1 MNVLHTVLILS
12 AAAALTACAT
22 TPEQKAARAAAQKR
36 YEQNLQISLAAQCD
50 KATAELMRQQFEQ
63 ADNPAPPTAKQKEF
77 RLKYVD
83 KVADPMFQACYKMA
97 WQNYIAQRLATTMTT
112 GASTIR
118 FTGRRFGG
126 KPRAF
131 FRKAV

>member
-1 MNVLHTVLILS
+1 MNALHTVLILS

-63 ADNPAPPTAKQKEF
+63 ADNPPANRQTKRVPPEIRRQS
-77 RLKYVD
+77 RRPDVPSLLQD
-83 KVADPMFQACYKMA
+83 GVAELHRPA
-97 WQNYIAQRLATTMTT
+97 
-112 GASTIR
+112 
-118 FTGRRFGG
+118 
-126 KPRAF
+126 
-131 FRKAV
+131 AVARGTLLL